1 MKHLLN
7 YRFLILPVLVLA
19 IGLAVWQMYPR
30 KKVDFSTEVKPIL
43 NQHCITCH
51 GGVKKNGGFS
61 VLFREEALG
70 ETKSGKPAIIP
81 GHADESELMRRLL
94 ANDPEVKMP
103 YKKKPLS
110 DEEIDILRRWID
122 EGAEWGEHWA
132 YQPVEK
138 PELPAAK
145 SFASLKESE
154 VASSEQ
160 PIDLFIR
167 KKLSEVG
174 LQPSPEA
181 PKNILLRRV
190 SLDLTGLPPSDE
202 LVEAFLTEENPIK
215 YEEVVDALL
224 ADPAYGERWTAMWLD
239 LARYADTKGYERD
252 PGREIWHYR
261 DWLIKAFNE
270 DKPYDDF
277 LTEQLAGDLLP
288 DPTDDQLIATAFHRN
303 TMTNDEGGTDNEEFR
318 VAAVLDRVNTTWEV
332 LMGTTF
338 ACVQCHS
345 HPYDPIRHEDYYRFA
360 AFFNNTRDEDT
371 YDEYPLLRHF
381 EEEDS
386 TKLASL
392 KNWLEKNATPSKTKE
407 VVQFVKTWQP
417 AINSI
422 TADEFV
428 DAELADTKWLVF
440 RNHGVA
446 RLPSVELTARN
457 LLTYR
462 YRTNIKDGTWTIRL
476 DDRKSGSV
484 LKELK
489 MRDTGG
495 KWVIDTLSFARVE
508 GRHHVYLSYE
518 SPSLTSPAANGIF
531 FDWFHFS
538 SQFPGGEAADDAQS
552 TYWELVNAKVET
564 TPIMVENPPGMTRE
578 SHVFERGNW
587 LVKGERVEPGVPEVF
602 PDLPDGAPANR
613 LGMAMW
619 LTDPANPLTAR
630 TIINRLWEQLYGQGL
645 AETLE
650 DLGSQGIEPTHSE
663 LLDYLSWQLVNEH
676 DWSLK
681 QILKTMVMSATYR
694 QSSVATDDV
703 LEKDQFNQYYARA
716 PRTRL
721 SAEQLRDQA
730 LAVSGLLSHKMYGP
744 SVMPYQPKG
753 IWNSAYSNA
762 DWKQSKGEDQYRRGV
777 YTYWKR
783 TSAYP
788 AMLTFDA
795 TAREVCVAR
804 RIRTNTPLQALVLL
818 NDSVYV
824 EAAHH
829 LALKM
834 KQSGESPGDHIAW
847 GYNAAMKKPIT
858 PMKSEA
864 LENLYKEALRGYAG
878 EEDAETQAM
887 QLVAAA
893 ILNLDEFVTR
903 N

>member
-1 MKHLLN
+1 MKHLLS
-7 YRFLILPVLVLA
+7 YRFLVLLVLA
-19 IGLAVWQMYPR
+19 LGIGLTVWQLYPHQ
-30 KKVDFSTEVKPIL
+30 KVDFSTEVKPIL
-43 NQHCITCH
+43 NKHCIACH
-51 GGVKKNGGFS
+51 GGVKKSGGFS

-70 ETKSGKPAIIP
+70 NTKSGTPAIIP
-81 GHADESELMRRLL
+81 GHADDSELMRRLL
-94 ANDPEVKMP
+94 AEDPEVKMP

-110 DEEIDILRRWID
+110 EEEVDVLRRWID

-138 PELPAAK
+138 PALPAVK
-145 SFASLKESE
+145 SFASLNETEVPVSE
-154 VASSEQ
+154 H

-167 KKLSEVG
+167 EKLMTVG

-181 PKNILLRRV
+181 KKEDLLRRI
-190 SLDLTGLPPSDE
+190 SLDLTGLPPSEE
-202 LVEAFLTEENPIK
+202 LVEAFLNEQNPLS
-215 YEEVVDALL
+215 YEEVVDELL

-261 DWLIKAFNE
+261 DWLIKAFNN
-270 DKPYDDF
+270 DMPYDQF

-288 DPTDDQLIATAFHRN
+288 NPTDEQLIATAFHRN

-345 HPYDPIRHEDYYRFA
+345 HPYDPFRHEDYYKFS

-371 YDEYPLLRHF
+371 YAEYPLLRHF
-381 EEEDS
+381 EPEDS
-386 TKLASL
+386 AKLESL
-392 KNWLEKNATPSKTKE
+392 KSWLQANTTPEKTKE
-407 VVQFVKTWQP
+407 VVQFAKMWQP

-422 TADEFV
+422 VADEFT
-428 DAELADTKWLVF
+428 DAELSDTKWLSF
-440 RNHGVA
+440 RNHGIC
-446 RLPSVELTARN
+446 RLADVELTGKD
-457 LLTYR
+457 LLTFR
-462 YRTNIKDGTWTIRL
+462 YRTNLKDGTWTIRL
-476 DDRKSGSV
+476 DDRHNGPV
-484 LKELK
+484 LSKLK
-489 MRDTGG
+489 MKETGG
-495 KWVIDTLSFARVE
+495 RWAIDTLSFPPTA
-508 GRHHVYLSYE
+508 GRHHLYLSYE
-518 SPSLTSPAANGIF
+518 SPSLTNPTHSGLT
-531 FDWFHFS
+531 FDWFYFTNE
-538 SQFPGGEAADDAQS
+538 FPAAEGADEAQK
-552 TYWELVNAKVET
+552 TYWELVNAPVQS
-564 TPIMVENPPGMTRE
+564 TPIMMENPANLRRE
-578 SHVFERGNW
+578 THVFERGNW
-587 LVKGERVEPGVPEVF
+587 LVKGEKVVPGVPEVF
-602 PDLPDGAPANR
+602 PPLPEGAPANR

-619 LTDPANPLTAR
+619 MTDPKHPLTAR
-630 TIINRLWEQLYGQGL
+630 TIVNRLWEQIYGQGL

-650 DLGSQGIEPTHSE
+650 DLGSQGINPTHPE
-663 LLDYLSWQLVNEH
+663 LLDYLSWQLVNEN

-681 QILKTMVMSATYR
+681 QFLKSVVMSATYK
-694 QSSVATDDV
+694 QSAVASDEV

-716 PRTRL
+716 PRIRL

-730 LAVSGLLSHKMYGP
+730 LAVSGLLSDKMYGP
-744 SVMPYQPKG
+744 SVMPFQPKG
-753 IWNSAYSNA
+753 IWNSAYSNEE
-762 DWKQSKGEDQYRRGV
+762 WHPSKGEDQYRRGV

-824 EAAHH
+824 EAAYH
-829 LALKM
+829 LAKNM
-834 KQSGESPGDHIAW
+834 KKAGASPTEHIDY
-847 GYNAAMKKPIT
+847 GYETAMKKPIT
-858 PMKSEA
+858 PEKSEA
-864 LENLYKEALRGYAG
+864 LQKLYKEALKGYEG
-878 EEDAETQAM
+878 KNDAELQAM

>member
-1 MKHLLN
+1 
-7 YRFLILPVLVLA
+7 
-19 IGLAVWQMYPR
+19 
-30 KKVDFSTEVKPIL
+30 
-43 NQHCITCH
+43 
-51 GGVKKNGGFS
+51 
-61 VLFREEALG
+61 
-70 ETKSGKPAIIP
+70 
-81 GHADESELMRRLL
+81 
-94 ANDPEVKMP
+94 
-103 YKKKPLS
+103 
-110 DEEIDILRRWID
+110 
-122 EGAEWGEHWA
+122 
-132 YQPVEK
+132 
-138 PELPAAK
+138 
-145 SFASLKESE
+145 
-154 VASSEQ
+154 
-160 PIDLFIR
+160 
-167 KKLSEVG
+167 
-174 LQPSPEA
+174 
-181 PKNILLRRV
+181 
-190 SLDLTGLPPSDE
+190 
-202 LVEAFLTEENPIK
+202 
-215 YEEVVDALL
+215 
-224 ADPAYGERWTAMWLD
+224 
-239 LARYADTKGYERD
+239 
-252 PGREIWHYR
+252 
-261 DWLIKAFNE
+261 
-270 DKPYDDF
+270 
-277 LTEQLAGDLLP
+277 
-288 DPTDDQLIATAFHRN
+288 
-303 TMTNDEGGTDNEEFR
+303 TNDEGGTDNEEFR

-381 EEEDS
+381 EEGDS

-392 KNWLEKNATPSKTKE
+392 KNWLEENAEPAKSKE
-407 VVQFVKTWQP
+407 MVQFVKTWQP

-446 RLPSVELTARN
+446 RLPSVELTSKN

-476 DDRKSGSV
+476 DDRKNGTV
-484 LKELK
+484 IKELK
-489 MRDTGG
+489 MKDTGG
-495 KWVIDTLSFARVE
+495 KWAIDTLSFAGVE

-518 SPSLTSPAANGIF
+518 NPILTNPVANGIF

-538 SQFPGGEAADDAQS
+538 SQFPGGEAADEAQS
-552 TYWELVNAKVET
+552 TFWELVNAKVET
-564 TPIMVENPPGMTRE
+564 TPIMVENPPGMARE
-578 SHVFERGNW
+578 TYVFERGNW
-587 LVKGERVEPGVPEVF
+587 LVKGEKVEPGVPEVF
-602 PDLPDGAPANR
+602 PGLPEGAPADR

-619 LTDPANPLTAR
+619 MTDPANPLTAR

-650 DLGSQGIEPTHSE
+650 DLGSQGIEPTHPE
-663 LLDYLSWQLVNEH
+663 LLDYLAWQLVNDH

-681 QILKTMVMSATYR
+681 QTLKTMVMSATYR

-730 LAVSGLLSHKMYGP
+730 LAVSGLLSSKMYGP

-762 DWKQSKGEDQYRRGV
+762 EWKQSEGEDQYRRGV

-804 RIRTNTPLQALVLL
+804 RIPTNTPLQALVLL

-824 EAAHH
+824 EAANH
-829 LALKM
+829 LALNMRKAETNTAD
-834 KQSGESPGDHIAW
+834 QIAW
-847 GYNAAMKKPIT
+847 GYKAAMKKPIT

-864 LENLYKEALRGYAG
+864 LENLYNEALRGYEG
-878 EEDAETQAM
+878 KDSAEAQAM